1 MINIE
6 PLIKMDMRELNGTLD
21 MRKSSNIKYY
31 IENIE
36 FEK

>member
-6 PLIKMDMRELNGTLD
+6 ILIKIDMTELYGTLD
-21 MRKSSNIKYY
+21 IRKSSNIKYY
-31 IENIE
+31 TENIE